1 MATTDYSLI
10 GKRTVYIGQE
20 EFAPELVGSDGITI
34 TLTPNTVDV
43 ESQAGTIS
51 VPTGTYSEISA
62 TIPLIVPNMATLAKI
77 FPSLA
82 TKGTAGEKVT
92 FGAGECSAITSEPI
106 VIHPTCDKDSKN
118 DVYIPAALIQN
129 GGEFTVGS
137 TSDPMSIELN
147 VTMLPDEKGYVNFGC
162 SDPTKKT
169 HYDPETQTYV
179 DGEIGA
185 KSQEQTSKQ
194 NTAVTK

>member
-10 GKRTVYIGQE
+10 GKKTVYIGQE

-51 VPTGTYSEISA
+51 IPTGTYSEISA
-62 TIPLIVPNMATLAKI
+62 TIPLIIPNMAVLGRI

-82 TKGTAGEKVT
+82 TKGTAGTKVT

-106 VIHPTCDKDSKN
+106 VIHNTCDADSTN

-129 GGEFTVGS
+129 GGEFTIGS
-137 TSDPMSIELN
+137 TSDPVTIELN

-162 SDPTKKT
+162 SDPTKRTK
-169 HYDPETQTYV
+169 YDPEQQKYV
-179 DGEIGA
+179 EI
-185 KSQEQTSKQ
+185 
-194 NTAVTK
+194 TASGTVGN

>member
-10 GKRTVYIGQE
+10 GKKTVYIGQE

-62 TIPLIVPNMATLAKI
+62 TIPLIIPNMAVLGRI

-82 TKGTAGEKVT
+82 TKGTAGTKVT
-92 FGAGECSAITSEPI
+92 FGAGECTAITSEPI
-106 VIHPTCDKDSKN
+106 VIHNTCDADSTN

-129 GGEFTVGS
+129 GGEFAIGS
-137 TSDPMSIELN
+137 TSDPVTIELN

-162 SDPTKKT
+162 SDPTKRTK
-169 HYDPETQTYV
+169 YDPSTMTYKDVTETHTIP
-179 DGEIGA
+179 DTPGD
-185 KSQEQTSKQ
+185 
-194 NTAVTK
+194 

>member
-10 GKRTVYIGQE
+10 GKKTVYIGQE

-51 VPTGTYSEISA
+51 IPTGTYSEISA
-62 TIPLIVPNMATLAKI
+62 TIPLIIPNMAVLGRI

-82 TKGTAGEKVT
+82 TKGTAGTKVT
-92 FGAGECSAITSEPI
+92 FGAGECTAITSEPI
-106 VIHPTCDKDSKN
+106 VIHNTCDTDSTN

-129 GGEFTVGS
+129 GGEFAIGS
-137 TSDPMSIELN
+137 TSDPVTIELN

-162 SDPTKKT
+162 SDPTKRT
-169 HYDPETQTYV
+169 IYDPSTMTYKDVTETHIIPETP
-179 DGEIGA
+179 GE
-185 KSQEQTSKQ
+185 
-194 NTAVTK
+194 

>member
-10 GKRTVYIGQE
+10 GKKTVYIGQE

-62 TIPLIVPNMATLAKI
+62 TIPLIIPNMAVLGRI

-82 TKGTAGEKVT
+82 TKGTAGTKVT
-92 FGAGECSAITSEPI
+92 FGAGECTAITSSPI
-106 VIHPTCDKDSKN
+106 VIHNTCDADSTN

-129 GGEFTVGS
+129 GGEFAIGS
-137 TSDPMSIELN
+137 TSDPVTIELN

-162 SDPTKKT
+162 SDPSKRTK
-169 HYDPETQTYV
+169 YDPSTMTYKDVTETHIIPDTPG
-179 DGEIGA
+179 D
-185 KSQEQTSKQ
+185 
-194 NTAVTK
+194 

>member
-10 GKRTVYIGQE
+10 GKKTVYIGQE
-20 EFAPELVGSDGITI
+20 EFSPELVGSDGITI

-62 TIPLIVPNMATLAKI
+62 TIPLIIPNMAVLGRI

-82 TKGTAGEKVT
+82 TKGTAGTKVT

-106 VIHPTCDKDSKN
+106 VIHNTCDADSTN

-129 GGEFTVGS
+129 GGEFAIGS
-137 TSDPMSIELN
+137 TSDPVTIELN

-162 SDPTKKT
+162 SDPTKRTK
-169 HYDPETQTYV
+169 YDPSTMSYKEVTDSQTTNW
-179 DGEIGA
+179 
-185 KSQEQTSKQ
+185 TSGD
-194 NTAVTK
+194 

>member
-10 GKRTVYIGQE
+10 GKKTVYIGQE

-51 VPTGTYSEISA
+51 IPTGTYSEISA
-62 TIPLIVPNMATLAKI
+62 TIPLIIPNMAVLGRI

-82 TKGTAGEKVT
+82 TKGTAGTKVT

-106 VIHPTCDKDSKN
+106 VIHNTCDTDSTN

-129 GGEFTVGS
+129 GGEFAIGS
-137 TSDPMSIELN
+137 TSDPVTIELN

-162 SDPTKKT
+162 SDPTKRT
-169 HYDPETQTYV
+169 IYDPSTMTYKDVTETHIIPETP
-179 DGEIGA
+179 GE
-185 KSQEQTSKQ
+185 
-194 NTAVTK
+194 

>member
-10 GKRTVYIGQE
+10 GKKTVYIGQE

-51 VPTGTYSEISA
+51 IPTGTYSEISA
-62 TIPLIVPNMATLAKI
+62 TIPLIIPNMAVLGRI

-82 TKGTAGEKVT
+82 TKGTAGTKVT
-92 FGAGECSAITSEPI
+92 FGAGECTAITSEPI
-106 VIHPTCDKDSKN
+106 VIHNTCDADSTN

-129 GGEFTVGS
+129 GGEFAIGS
-137 TSDPMSIELN
+137 TSDPVTIDLN

-162 SDPTKKT
+162 SDPTKRTK
-169 HYDPETQTYV
+169 YDPSTMSYKEVTDSQTANWTS
-179 DGEIGA
+179 GE
-185 KSQEQTSKQ
+185 
-194 NTAVTK
+194 

>member
-10 GKRTVYIGQE
+10 GKKTVYIGQE
-20 EFAPELVGSDGITI
+20 EFSPELVGSDGITI

-62 TIPLIVPNMATLAKI
+62 TIPLIIPNMAVLGRI

-82 TKGTAGEKVT
+82 TKGTAGTKVP
-92 FGAGECSAITSEPI
+92 FGAGECTAITSEPI
-106 VIHPTCDKDSKN
+106 VIHNTCDADSTN

-129 GGEFTVGS
+129 GGEFAIGS
-137 TSDPMSIELN
+137 TSAPVTIELN

-162 SDPTKKT
+162 SDPTKRTK
-169 HYDPETQTYV
+169 YDPSTMSYKEVT
-179 DGEIGA
+179 G
-185 KSQEQTSKQ
+185 SQTS
-194 NTAVTK
+194 NWTSGE

>member
-10 GKRTVYIGQE
+10 GKKTVYIGQE

-62 TIPLIVPNMATLAKI
+62 TIPLIIPNMAVLGRI

-82 TKGTAGEKVT
+82 TKGTAGTKVT
-92 FGAGECSAITSEPI
+92 FGAGECTAITSEPI
-106 VIHPTCDKDSKN
+106 VIHNTCDADSTN

-129 GGEFTVGS
+129 GGEFAIGS
-137 TSDPMSIELN
+137 TSDPVTIDLN

-162 SDPTKKT
+162 SDPTKRTK
-169 HYDPETQTYV
+169 YDPSTMSYKEVTDSHTANWTS
-179 DGEIGA
+179 GE
-185 KSQEQTSKQ
+185 
-194 NTAVTK
+194 

>member
-10 GKRTVYIGQE
+10 GKKTVYIGQE

-51 VPTGTYSEISA
+51 IPTGTYSEISA
-62 TIPLIVPNMATLAKI
+62 TIPLIIPNMTVLGRI

-82 TKGTAGEKVT
+82 TKGTAGTKVT
-92 FGAGECSAITSEPI
+92 FGAGECTAITSEPI
-106 VIHPTCDKDSKN
+106 VIHNTCDADSTN

-129 GGEFTVGS
+129 GGEFAIGS
-137 TSDPMSIELN
+137 TSDPVTIELN

-162 SDPTKKT
+162 SDPTKRTK
-169 HYDPETQTYV
+169 YDPSTMSYKEVT
-179 DGEIGA
+179 D
-185 KSQEQTSKQ
+185 SQTS
-194 NTAVTK
+194 NWTSGE

>member
-10 GKRTVYIGQE
+10 GKKTVYIGQE

-51 VPTGTYSEISA
+51 IPTGTYSEISA
-62 TIPLIVPNMATLAKI
+62 TIPLIIPNMAVLGRI

-82 TKGTAGEKVT
+82 TKGTAGTKVT
-92 FGAGECSAITSEPI
+92 FGAGECSAITSSPI
-106 VIHPTCDKDSKN
+106 VIHNTCDADSTN

-129 GGEFTVGS
+129 GGEFTIGS
-137 TSDPMSIELN
+137 TSDPVTIELN

-162 SDPTKKT
+162 SDTTKRTK
-169 HYDPETQTYV
+169 YDPEHQAYV
-179 DGEIGA
+179 EI
-185 KSQEQTSKQ
+185 
-194 NTAVTK
+194 TASGTVGK

>member
-10 GKRTVYIGQE
+10 GKKTVYIGQE

-51 VPTGTYSEISA
+51 IPTGTYSEISA
-62 TIPLIVPNMATLAKI
+62 TIPLIIPNMTVLGRI

-82 TKGTAGEKVT
+82 SKGTAGTKVT
-92 FGAGECSAITSEPI
+92 FGAGECTAITSSPI
-106 VIHPTCDKDSKN
+106 VIHNTCDADSTN

-129 GGEFTVGS
+129 GGEFAIGS
-137 TSDPMSIELN
+137 TSDPVTIELN

-162 SDPTKKT
+162 SDPTKRTK
-169 HYDPETQTYV
+169 YDPSTMSYKEVTDSQTTNWTS
-179 DGEIGA
+179 GE
-185 KSQEQTSKQ
+185 
-194 NTAVTK
+194 

>member
-10 GKRTVYIGQE
+10 GKKTVYIGQE

-51 VPTGTYSEISA
+51 IPTGTYSEISA
-62 TIPLIVPNMATLAKI
+62 TIPLIIPNMTVLGRI

-82 TKGTAGEKVT
+82 TKGTAGTKVT
-92 FGAGECSAITSEPI
+92 FGAGECTAITSSPI
-106 VIHPTCDKDSKN
+106 VIHNTCDADSTN

-129 GGEFTVGS
+129 GGEFAIGS
-137 TSDPMSIELN
+137 TSDPVTIELN

-162 SDPTKKT
+162 SDPTKRTK
-169 HYDPETQTYV
+169 YDPSTMSYKEVT
-179 DGEIGA
+179 D
-185 KSQEQTSKQ
+185 SQTS
-194 NTAVTK
+194 NWTSGE

>member
-10 GKRTVYIGQE
+10 GKKTVYIGQE
-20 EFAPELVGSDGITI
+20 EFSPELVGSDGITI

-62 TIPLIVPNMATLAKI
+62 TIPLIIPNMTVLGRI

-82 TKGTAGEKVT
+82 TKGTAGTKVT
-92 FGAGECSAITSEPI
+92 FGAGECTAITSSPI
-106 VIHPTCDKDSKN
+106 VIHNTCDADSTN

-129 GGEFTVGS
+129 GGEFAIGS
-137 TSDPMSIELN
+137 TSDPVTIELN

-162 SDPTKKT
+162 SDPTKRTK
-169 HYDPETQTYV
+169 YDPSTMSYKEVTDSQTTNWTS
-179 DGEIGA
+179 GE
-185 KSQEQTSKQ
+185 
-194 NTAVTK
+194 

>member
-10 GKRTVYIGQE
+10 GKKTVYIGQE

-51 VPTGTYSEISA
+51 IPTGTYSEISA
-62 TIPLIVPNMATLAKI
+62 TIPLIIPNMAVLGRI

-82 TKGTAGEKVT
+82 TKGTAGTKVT
-92 FGAGECSAITSEPI
+92 FGAGECAAITSEPI
-106 VIHPTCDKDSKN
+106 VIHNTCDADSTN

-129 GGEFTVGS
+129 GGEFTIGS
-137 TSDPMSIELN
+137 TSDPVTIELN

-162 SDPTKKT
+162 SDPSKRTK
-169 HYDPETQTYV
+169 YDPEQQKYV
-179 DGEIGA
+179 DVVDSA
-185 KSQEQTSKQ
+185 KA
-194 NTAVTK
+194 NTLQK

>member
-10 GKRTVYIGQE
+10 GKKTVYIGQE
-20 EFAPELVGSDGITI
+20 EFSPELVGSDGITI

-62 TIPLIVPNMATLAKI
+62 TIPLIIPNMTVLGRI

-82 TKGTAGEKVT
+82 TKGTAGTKVT
-92 FGAGECSAITSEPI
+92 FGAGECTAITSSPI
-106 VIHPTCDKDSKN
+106 VIHNTCDADSTN

-129 GGEFTVGS
+129 GGEFAIGS
-137 TSDPMSIELN
+137 TSDPVTIELN

-162 SDPTKKT
+162 SDPTKRT
-169 HYDPETQTYV
+169 IYDPSTMTYKDVTETHIIPDTP
-179 DGEIGA
+179 GE
-185 KSQEQTSKQ
+185 
-194 NTAVTK
+194 

>member
-10 GKRTVYIGQE
+10 GKKTVYIGQE
-20 EFAPELVGSDGITI
+20 EFAPELIGSDGITI

-51 VPTGTYSEISA
+51 IPTGTYSEISA
-62 TIPLIVPNMATLAKI
+62 TIPLIIPNMAVLGRI

-82 TKGTAGEKVT
+82 TKGTAGTKVT
-92 FGAGECSAITSEPI
+92 FGAGECSAITNKPI
-106 VIHPTCDKDSKN
+106 VIHNTCDTDSTN

-129 GGEFTVGS
+129 GGEFTIGS
-137 TSDPMSIELN
+137 TSDPVIIELN

-162 SDPTKKT
+162 SDPSKRTK
-169 HYDPETQTYV
+169 YDPEQQQYV
-179 DGEIGA
+179 DVA
-185 KSQEQTSKQ
+185 DSTKA
-194 NTAVTK
+194 NTVQK

>member
-10 GKRTVYIGQE
+10 GKKTVYIGQE

-51 VPTGTYSEISA
+51 IPTGTYSEISA
-62 TIPLIVPNMATLAKI
+62 TIPLIIPNMAVLGRI

-82 TKGTAGEKVT
+82 TKGTAGTKVT
-92 FGAGECSAITSEPI
+92 FGAGECSAITSSPI
-106 VIHPTCDKDSKN
+106 VIHNTCDADSTN

-129 GGEFTVGS
+129 GGEFTIGS
-137 TSDPMSIELN
+137 TSDPVTIELN

-162 SDPTKKT
+162 SDTTKRTK
-169 HYDPETQTYV
+169 YDPEQQKYV
-179 DGEIGA
+179 DVVNSA
-185 KSQEQTSKQ
+185 KA
-194 NTAVTK
+194 NTVQK

>member
-10 GKRTVYIGQE
+10 GKKTVYIGQE

-51 VPTGTYSEISA
+51 IPTGTYSEISA
-62 TIPLIVPNMATLAKI
+62 TIPLIIPNMAVLGRI

-82 TKGTAGEKVT
+82 TKGTAGTKVT
-92 FGAGECSAITSEPI
+92 FGAGECTAITSEPI
-106 VIHPTCDKDSKN
+106 VIHNTCDADSTN

-129 GGEFTVGS
+129 GGEFAIGS
-137 TSDPMSIELN
+137 TSDPVTIELN

-162 SDPTKKT
+162 SDPTKRTK
-169 HYDPETQTYV
+169 YDPSTMSYKEVTDSQPANLTS
-179 DGEIGA
+179 GE
-185 KSQEQTSKQ
+185 
-194 NTAVTK
+194 

>member
-10 GKRTVYIGQE
+10 GKKTVYIGQE
-20 EFAPELVGSDGITI
+20 EFSPELVGSDGITI

-62 TIPLIVPNMATLAKI
+62 TIPLIIPNMTVLGRI

-82 TKGTAGEKVT
+82 SKGTAGTKVT
-92 FGAGECSAITSEPI
+92 FGAGECTAITSSPI
-106 VIHPTCDKDSKN
+106 VIHNTCDADSTN

-129 GGEFTVGS
+129 GGEFAIGS
-137 TSDPMSIELN
+137 TSDPVTIELN

-162 SDPTKKT
+162 SDPTKRTK
-169 HYDPETQTYV
+169 YDPSTMSFKEVTDSQTTNWTS
-179 DGEIGA
+179 GE
-185 KSQEQTSKQ
+185 
-194 NTAVTK
+194 

>member
-10 GKRTVYIGQE
+10 GKKTVYIGQE

-51 VPTGTYSEISA
+51 IPTGTYSEISA
-62 TIPLIVPNMATLAKI
+62 TIPLIIPNMAVLGRI

-82 TKGTAGEKVT
+82 TKGTAGTKVT

-106 VIHPTCDKDSKN
+106 VIHNTCDADSTN

-129 GGEFTVGS
+129 GGEFTIGS
-137 TSDPMSIELN
+137 TSDPVIIELN

-162 SDPTKKT
+162 FDTTKRTK
-169 HYDPETQTYV
+169 YDPEQQKYV
-179 DGEIGA
+179 DVVDSA
-185 KSQEQTSKQ
+185 KA
-194 NTAVTK
+194 NTIQK

>member
-10 GKRTVYIGQE
+10 GKKTVYIGQE
-20 EFAPELVGSDGITI
+20 EFSPELVGSDGITI

-62 TIPLIVPNMATLAKI
+62 TIPLIIPNMTVLGRI

-82 TKGTAGEKVT
+82 TKGTAGTKVT
-92 FGAGECSAITSEPI
+92 FGAGECTAITSEPI
-106 VIHPTCDKDSKN
+106 VIHNTCDADSTN

-129 GGEFTVGS
+129 GGEFAIGS
-137 TSDPMSIELN
+137 TSDPVTIELN

-162 SDPTKKT
+162 SDPTKRTK
-169 HYDPETQTYV
+169 YDPSTMSYKEVTDSQTTNW
-179 DGEIGA
+179 
-185 KSQEQTSKQ
+185 TSGD
-194 NTAVTK
+194 

>member
-10 GKRTVYIGQE
+10 GKKTVYIGQE

-62 TIPLIVPNMATLAKI
+62 TIPLIIPNMTVLGRI

-82 TKGTAGEKVT
+82 TKGTAGTKVT
-92 FGAGECSAITSEPI
+92 FGAGECTAITSSPI
-106 VIHPTCDKDSKN
+106 VIHNTCDADSTN

-129 GGEFTVGS
+129 GGEFAIGS
-137 TSDPMSIELN
+137 TSDPVTIELN

-162 SDPTKKT
+162 SDPSKRTK
-169 HYDPETQTYV
+169 YDPSTMTYKDVTETHTIP
-179 DGEIGA
+179 DTPGD
-185 KSQEQTSKQ
+185 
-194 NTAVTK
+194 

>member
-10 GKRTVYIGQE
+10 GKKTVYIGQE
-20 EFAPELVGSDGITI
+20 EFSPELVGSDGITI

-62 TIPLIVPNMATLAKI
+62 TIPLIIPNMTVLGRI

-82 TKGTAGEKVT
+82 TKGTAGTKVT
-92 FGAGECSAITSEPI
+92 FGAGECTAITSSPI
-106 VIHPTCDKDSKN
+106 VIHNTCDADSTN

-129 GGEFTVGS
+129 GGEFAIGS
-137 TSDPMSIELN
+137 TSDPVTIELN

-162 SDPTKKT
+162 SDPTKRTK
-169 HYDPETQTYV
+169 YDPSTMSYKEVTDSQTTNW
-179 DGEIGA
+179 
-185 KSQEQTSKQ
+185 TSGD
-194 NTAVTK
+194 

>member
-10 GKRTVYIGQE
+10 GKKTVYIGQE

-51 VPTGTYSEISA
+51 IPTGTYSEISA
-62 TIPLIVPNMATLAKI
+62 TIPLIIPNMTVLGRI

-82 TKGTAGEKVT
+82 TKGTAGTRVT
-92 FGAGECSAITSEPI
+92 FGAGECTAITSSPI
-106 VIHPTCDKDSKN
+106 VIHNTCDTDSTN

-129 GGEFTVGS
+129 GGEFAIGS
-137 TSDPMSIELN
+137 TSDPVTIELN

-162 SDPTKKT
+162 SDPTKRTK
-169 HYDPETQTYV
+169 YDPSTMSYKEVTDSQTTNWTS
-179 DGEIGA
+179 GE
-185 KSQEQTSKQ
+185 
-194 NTAVTK
+194 

>member
-10 GKRTVYIGQE
+10 GKKTVYIGQE

-34 TLTPNTVDV
+34 IFILNMVDV

-51 VPTGTYSEISA
+51 IPTGTYSEISA
-62 TIPLIVPNMATLAKI
+62 TIPLIIPNMAVLGRI

-82 TKGTAGEKVT
+82 TQGTAGTKVA

-106 VIHPTCDKDSKN
+106 VIHNTCDADSTN
-118 DVYIPAALIQN
+118 DVFIPAALIQN
-129 GGEFTVGS
+129 GGEFTIGS
-137 TSDPMSIELN
+137 TSDPVTIELN

-162 SDPTKKT
+162 SDTTKRTK
-169 HYDPETQTYV
+169 YDPEQQKYV
-179 DGEIGA
+179 DVVDSA
-185 KSQEQTSKQ
+185 KA
-194 NTAVTK
+194 NTVQK

>member
-10 GKRTVYIGQE
+10 GKKTVYIGQE

-51 VPTGTYSEISA
+51 IPTGTYSEISA
-62 TIPLIVPNMATLAKI
+62 TIPLIIPNMTVLGRI

-82 TKGTAGEKVT
+82 QKGTAGTKVT
-92 FGAGECSAITSEPI
+92 FGAGECTAITSNPI
-106 VIHPTCDKDSKN
+106 VIHNTCDADSTN

-129 GGEFTVGS
+129 GGEFAIGS
-137 TSDPMSIELN
+137 TSDPVTIELN

-162 SDPTKKT
+162 SDPTKRTK
-169 HYDPETQTYV
+169 YDPSTMSYKEVT
-179 DGEIGA
+179 G
-185 KSQEQTSKQ
+185 SQPANLTSGK
-194 NTAVTK
+194 

>member
-10 GKRTVYIGQE
+10 GKKTVYIGQE

-62 TIPLIVPNMATLAKI
+62 TIPLIIPNMTVLGRI

-82 TKGTAGEKVT
+82 TKGTAGTKVT
-92 FGAGECSAITSEPI
+92 FGAGECTAITSEPI
-106 VIHPTCDKDSKN
+106 VIHNTCDADSTN

-129 GGEFTVGS
+129 GGEFAIGS
-137 TSDPMSIELN
+137 TSDPVTIELN

-162 SDPTKKT
+162 SDPSKRTK
-169 HYDPETQTYV
+169 YDPSTMTYKDVTETHTIP
-179 DGEIGA
+179 DTPGD
-185 KSQEQTSKQ
+185 
-194 NTAVTK
+194 

>member
-10 GKRTVYIGQE
+10 GKKTVYIGQE

-51 VPTGTYSEISA
+51 IPTGTYSEISA
-62 TIPLIVPNMATLAKI
+62 TIPLIIPNMTVLGRI

-82 TKGTAGEKVT
+82 TKGTAGTKVT
-92 FGAGECSAITSEPI
+92 FGAGECTAITSSPI
-106 VIHPTCDKDSKN
+106 VIHNTCDADSTN

-129 GGEFTVGS
+129 GGEFAIGS
-137 TSDPMSIELN
+137 TSDPVTIELN

-162 SDPTKKT
+162 SDPSKRTK
-169 HYDPETQTYV
+169 YDPSTMSYKEVT
-179 DGEIGA
+179 D
-185 KSQEQTSKQ
+185 SQTS
-194 NTAVTK
+194 NWTSGE

>member
-10 GKRTVYIGQE
+10 GKKTVYIGQE

-51 VPTGTYSEISA
+51 IPTGTYSEISA
-62 TIPLIVPNMATLAKI
+62 TIPLIIPNMTVLGRI

-82 TKGTAGEKVT
+82 QKGTAGTKVT
-92 FGAGECSAITSEPI
+92 FGAGECTAITSSPI
-106 VIHPTCDKDSKN
+106 VIHNTCDNDSTN
-118 DVYIPAALIQN
+118 DVFIPAALIQN
-129 GGEFTVGS
+129 GGEFAIGS
-137 TSDPMSIELN
+137 TSDPVTIELN

-162 SDPTKKT
+162 SDPTKRT
-169 HYDPETQTYV
+169 IYDPSTMTYKDVTETHIIPETP
-179 DGEIGA
+179 GE
-185 KSQEQTSKQ
+185 
-194 NTAVTK
+194 

>member
-10 GKRTVYIGQE
+10 GKKTVYIGQE

-51 VPTGTYSEISA
+51 IPTGTYSEISA
-62 TIPLIVPNMATLAKI
+62 TIPLIIPNMTVLGRI

-82 TKGTAGEKVT
+82 QKGTAGTKVT
-92 FGAGECSAITSEPI
+92 FGAGECTAITSSPI
-106 VIHPTCDKDSKN
+106 VIHNTCDADSTN

-129 GGEFTVGS
+129 GGEFTIGS
-137 TSDPMSIELN
+137 TSDPVTIELN

-162 SDPTKKT
+162 SDPTKRTK
-169 HYDPETQTYV
+169 YDPSTMSYKEVT
-179 DGEIGA
+179 G
-185 KSQEQTSKQ
+185 SQPANLTSGK
-194 NTAVTK
+194 

>member
-10 GKRTVYIGQE
+10 GKKTVYIGQE

-51 VPTGTYSEISA
+51 IPTGTYSEISA
-62 TIPLIVPNMATLAKI
+62 TIPLIIPNMAVLGRI

-82 TKGTAGEKVT
+82 TKGTAGTKVT

-106 VIHPTCDKDSKN
+106 VIHNTCDTDSTN

-129 GGEFTVGS
+129 GGEFAIGS
-137 TSDPMSIELN
+137 TSDPVTIELN

-162 SDPTKKT
+162 SDTTKRT
-169 HYDPETQTYV
+169 IYDPSTMTYKDVTETHIIPETP
-179 DGEIGA
+179 GE
-185 KSQEQTSKQ
+185 
-194 NTAVTK
+194 

>member
-10 GKRTVYIGQE
+10 GKKTVYIGQE

-62 TIPLIVPNMATLAKI
+62 TIPLIIPNMAVLGRI
-77 FPSLA
+77 FLSLA
-82 TKGTAGEKVT
+82 TKGTAGTKVT
-92 FGAGECSAITSEPI
+92 FGAGECTAITSSPI
-106 VIHPTCDKDSKN
+106 VIHNTCDADSTN

-129 GGEFTVGS
+129 GGEFAIGS
-137 TSDPMSIELN
+137 TSDPVTIELN

-162 SDPTKKT
+162 SDPSKRTK
-169 HYDPETQTYV
+169 YDPSTMTYKDVTETHTIP
-179 DGEIGA
+179 DTPGD
-185 KSQEQTSKQ
+185 
-194 NTAVTK
+194 

>member
-10 GKRTVYIGQE
+10 GKKTVYIGQE

-62 TIPLIVPNMATLAKI
+62 TIPLIIPNMAVLGRI

-82 TKGTAGEKVT
+82 TKGTAGTKVT

-106 VIHPTCDKDSKN
+106 VIHNTCDADSTN

-129 GGEFTVGS
+129 GGEFTIGS
-137 TSDPMSIELN
+137 TSDPVTIELN

-162 SDPTKKT
+162 SDPSKRTK
-169 HYDPETQTYV
+169 YDPSTMSYKEVT
-179 DGEIGA
+179 G
-185 KSQEQTSKQ
+185 SQPANLTSGK
-194 NTAVTK
+194 

>member
-10 GKRTVYIGQE
+10 GKKTVYIGQE

-51 VPTGTYSEISA
+51 IPTGTYSEISA
-62 TIPLIVPNMATLAKI
+62 TIPLIIPNMTVMGKI

-82 TKGTAGEKVT
+82 QRGVAGTKVT
-92 FGAGECSAITSEPI
+92 FGAGECTAITSSPI
-106 VIHPTCDKDSKN
+106 VIHNTCDNDSTN
-118 DVYIPAALIQN
+118 DVYIPAAMIQN

-137 TSDPMSIELN
+137 TGDPMQVELDI
-147 VTMLPDEKGYVNFGC
+147 TMLPDEKGYVNFGC
-162 SDPTKKT
+162 SDPTKRT
-169 HYDPETQTYV
+169 IYDPSTMTYKDVTETHIIPETP
-179 DGEIGA
+179 GE
-185 KSQEQTSKQ
+185 
-194 NTAVTK
+194 